1 VEVRAIWALA
11 AHVLPRIADRLPTL
25 EEWQRF
31 LKYLEQQEQQNERQR
46 QRIEELERQLA
57 EALRAGKRQAAPFRK
72 PLRENPRKPGRKP
85 GAAYGRA
92 HCRAKPQPE
101 QVQETL
107 RAALPEQCPHCG
119 GTVEVEKVAEQY
131 QTELPPVMV
140 IHRRFQVELGHC
152 QQCGQHLQG
161 RHPEQTSDA
170 LGVAGA
176 TLGARAIAL
185 AAYLDTG
192 LGLSHDKQKE
202 LLAYFGLQVS
212 RSGLCQAIARAAQKA
227 EPSYQQLVEQVRH
240 SPQVTPDETGWRVG
254 GQSWWLW
261 AFATPLV
268 TVYAIL
274 PGRGFGPA
282 ASVLGEDYAG
292 RLVHDGWIVYQQ
304 FLKALHQTC
313 LGHLLRR
320 CREMIQV
327 ASPWNA
333 RFPLA
338 VKQILQSS
346 LKLRDRRDQGRLSPH
361 GLAVARGRLEHRLER
376 AWSPNFQSLA
386 NERLANHLFANR
398 HALFTFL
405 EHPGTEATNWRA
417 EQALRPLVVTRKVW
431 GGNRT
436 ENGARTQAILGS
448 VLRSCWQQ
456 QRSGIEVLRQILCF
470 RHPQPLSLLSADLSP
485 PAPDSTGLLL
495 PPSASVR
502 RKAHSCRSA
511 G

>member
-1 VEVRAIWALA
+1 LA
-11 AHVLPRIADRLPTL
+11 AQSLLRIADRLPTL
-25 EEWQRF
+25 EEWQRI
-31 LKYLEQQEQQNERQR
+31 LKRLEQQEQQNERLR
-46 QRIEELERQLA
+46 QENEELRRQLA
-57 EALRAGKRQAAPFRK
+57 EALRAAKRPGAPFRK
-72 PLRENPRKPGRKP
+72 ALKKNPKKPGRKP
-85 GAAYGRA
+85 GPAYGRA
-92 HCRAKPQPE
+92 YCRAKPQPQ
-101 QVQETL
+101 QVSETL
-107 RAALPEQCPHCG
+107 QAALPGQCPHCG

-131 QTELPPVMV
+131 QTELPPVTV

-152 QQCGQHLQG
+152 QQCGKHLQG

-170 LGVAGA
+170 LGVAGV
-176 TLGARAIAL
+176 TLGSRAIAL
-185 AAYLDTG
+185 AAYLDTS
-192 LGLSHDKQKE
+192 LGLSHDKQKA

-212 RSGLCQAIARAAQKA
+212 RSGLCQAIARTAQKA
-227 EPSYQQLVEQVRH
+227 EPSYQQLVEQVRR
-240 SPQVTPDETGWRVG
+240 SPQVTPDETSWRVG

-274 PGRGFGPA
+274 PGRGFAQA

-292 RLVHDGWIVYQQ
+292 RLVHDGWVVYQQ

-313 LGHLLRR
+313 LAHLLRR
-320 CREMIQV
+320 CREMIEA

-338 VKQILQSS
+338 VKQILQHA
-346 LKLRDRRDQGRLSPH
+346 LVLRDRWEQNRISPH
-361 GLAVARGRLEHRLER
+361 GLAVARGLLQHRLESVW
-376 AWSPNFQSLA
+376 APNFRCAA
-386 NERLANHLFANR
+386 NERLANHLYVNH
-398 HALFTFL
+398 HALWTFL
-405 EHPGTEATNWRA
+405 KHRGGDATNWRA

-436 ENGARTQAILGS
+436 ENGARTQAVLGS
-448 VLRSCWQQ
+448 VLRTCWQQ
-456 QRSGIEVLRQILCF
+456 QRSGIEVLRQIVCF
-470 RHPQPLSLLSADLSP
+470 RHPQPLSLLSTDLSP
-485 PAPDSTGLLL
+485 PAPDSTDLLI

>member
-1 VEVRAIWALA
+1 M
-11 AHVLPRIADRLPTL
+11 ADRLPTL

-31 LKYLEQQEQQNERQR
+31 LKHLDQQEQQNERQR

-57 EALRAGKRQAAPFRK
+57 EALRAAKRQAAPFRK
-72 PLRENPRKPGRKP
+72 PPKKNPRKPGRKP
-85 GAAYGRA
+85 GAAYGQA
-92 HCRAKPQPE
+92 HCRTKPQPE

-107 RAALPEQCPHCG
+107 QAALPEQCPHCG
-119 GTVEVEKVAEQY
+119 GAVQVEKVAEQY
-131 QTELPPVMV
+131 QTELPPVTV
-140 IHRRFQVELGHC
+140 IQRRFQVELGRCQHC
-152 QQCGQHLQG
+152 GKHLQG

-170 LGVAGA
+170 LGVAGV
-176 TLGARAIAL
+176 TLGPRAIAL
-185 AAYLDTG
+185 AAYLDIS
-192 LGLSHDKQKE
+192 LGLSHEKIQT
-202 LLAYFGLQVS
+202 LLGHWGLQVS

-254 GQSWWLW
+254 AHSWWLW

-274 PGRGFGPA
+274 PGRGFEQA

-313 LGHLLRR
+313 LAHLLRR
-320 CREMIQV
+320 CREMIEA

-338 VKQILQSS
+338 VKQILQHA
-346 LKLRDRRDQGRLSPH
+346 LVLRDRWEQHRISLH
-361 GLAVARGRLEHRLER
+361 GLAVARGLLQHRLESVW
-376 AWSPNFQSLA
+376 APNFRCAA
-386 NERLANHLFANR
+386 NERLANHLFANQR
-398 HALFTFL
+398 ALWTFL
-405 EHPGTEATNWRA
+405 KHPGGDATNWRA

-436 ENGARTQAILGS
+436 VNGARTQAVLGS
-448 VLRSCWQQ
+448 VLRTCRLQ
-456 QRSGIEVLRQILCF
+456 QRSGIEILRHIVCF
-470 RHPQPLSLLSADLSP
+470 RYPQPLRLLGGDLSP
-485 PAPDSTGLLL
+485 PTPGSTDILSA
-495 PPSASVR
+495 PSALPR